1 MMKKANPIASKTTV
15 GHPVEVTS
23 GSVFTAWHDFELP
36 GYIPLIWRRFYS
48 TANPKIT
55 PLGHGWMTPFFM
67 TIQQERDLFLMKNEE
82 GRDVVFLEPDADGV
96 SINPEEQ
103 MELRVDSLKYK
114 VWDWHHKR
122 YYFFSPYLSQNMHSL
137 NRIEDYSGN
146 SISIQYDD
154 KNRPQIIEQSL
165 VARDLI
171 LRYGQDNLVISIELQ
186 HSSSSPILLVQYK
199 YDSSGNLIEAKDP
212 TGATIKYSY
221 DGNHRLI
228 SEVNQLGGAFYF
240 EYDNDG
246 RCTRSWGDGGYLERR
261 LEYDIKRK
269 TTRVKDSVGGT
280 ITYFYNENGVVQKK
294 VDAMGNVTE
303 YQRSPG
309 MDIRLNALGYVR
321 AREYD
326 EHANLIKYTDALGR
340 SHTYTYNTLELC
352 TSITDP
358 DGNCKKWFYD
368 DHGCLIQFEDPL
380 ENTWRIERG
389 NQGEILKE
397 IDPEGRELQ
406 RRYAVD
412 LKWIE
417 ISDAL
422 GKFRCEYDAKGQP
435 VLSSDSEGLL
445 CMFETDA
452 VGRITARK
460 MPDGTEI
467 RFSYDNAGKLTQVKY
482 LNGAIWRYEYDSFG
496 HIIRTTDPNGRS
508 LQVHYDTEGRRTS
521 IINERGEEYQGKYN
535 LNGQMIECKYFDG
548 RIERFVY
555 DSVGQIVQVHRPDGS
570 IISRQ
575 YDACGNMI
583 EESLLKATSN
593 NDKEEKEILAS
604 YEYNWTQKMLK
615 AANSSATIEFQYDPA
630 GRFVGERQNDFEIDY
645 GYDKSG
651 RLVSRELL
659 NGMVGK
665 VSFEYDESGY
675 LKAIGDENGAVQEF
689 KYNNRGLVT
698 SRSMREGIVEVVSY
712 DGESRLVYQNV
723 SQSDKQI
730 VQRKY
735 GYDNAHNIV
744 SVEDS
749 LRGEYHCEYDS
760 KLHLIKAFRESGETE
775 EFKLSLGEDVL
786 QRNNEKFEYGQ
797 GGRLLAVGNTQF
809 DYDNNGNIRTCHKE
823 NEATQYLYDVKGQL
837 TQVILP
843 NRETVEFKYD
853 PLGRRIEKQT
863 SKGKTNFVWSNDRL
877 TAVIRDD
884 KEPIEMLLGFDTWRP
899 SVQWI
904 GKNVEHFIS
913 DPIGTSQEV
922 LDSQGNVKWW
932 GRYSAYGIPLEIF
945 CDDPESY
952 CIRFPGQYEDKETG
966 LFYNNNRYYDPIQ
979 TRYITPDP
987 IGIANEVN
995 VYNYPRNPINW
1006 TDPLGLRCPNPTLVE
1021 QNDQHGYAI
1030 YQHDDGTMTIQADC
1044 SKAFA
1049 NRSPNDLVLRPTT
1062 HTGDDNR
1069 VNIPEAFIGK
1079 DGRVVVMEG
1088 QHRSAAASHGAQV
1101 PPDPDNPHLGGVPG
1115 RPGYMN
1121 YEYSPDFNNP
1131 DREGVPLQDLKYP
1144 PAYPHKLPGSP

>member
-1 MMKKANPIASKTTV
+1 MIKKANPIASKTTV
-15 GHPVEVTS
+15 GHPVEITS

-48 TANPKIT
+48 TATLDLT

-67 TIQQERDLFLMKNEE
+67 TIQKEQDFFLMKNEE
-82 GRDVVFLEPDADGV
+82 GRNVVFLKPDVDGI
-96 SINPEEQ
+96 SINPQEQ

-122 YYFFSPYLSQNMHSL
+122 YYFFSPYPSQNIHSL
-137 NRIEDYSGN
+137 KRIEDYSGN

-165 VARDLI
+165 VARDLV
-171 LRYGQDNLVISIELQ
+171 LRYGQDNLISSIELH
-186 HSSSSPILLVQYK
+186 HSGNSPILLVQYK
-199 YDSSGNLIEAKDP
+199 YDSLKRLIEVNDP
-212 TGATIKYSY
+212 MGATLKYSY
-221 DGNHRLI
+221 DANHRLI
-228 SEVNQLGGAFYF
+228 CEVNQLGGAFYF
-240 EYDNDG
+240 EYDKDG
-246 RCTRSWGDGGYLERR
+246 KCIRSWGDGGYLERKI
-261 LEYDIKRK
+261 EYDIKRK
-269 TTRVKDSVGGT
+269 TTRVKDSIGGT
-280 ITYFYNENGVVQKK
+280 TTYFYNENGAVQKK
-294 VDAMGNVTE
+294 VDAIGNMTE

-309 MDIRLNALGYVR
+309 MDVRLNALRYVR

-326 EHANLIKYTDALGR
+326 EYANLTKYTDTLGR
-340 SHTYTYNTLELC
+340 SHIYKYNSLGLC
-352 TSITDP
+352 TSIIDP

-368 DHGCLIQFEDPL
+368 DHGCLIQFEDPSG
-380 ENTWRIERG
+380 NTWKIERG

-397 IDPEGRELQ
+397 IDPEGRELL
-406 RRYAVD
+406 RHYAID

-422 GKFRCEYDAKGQP
+422 GKFRCEYDSKGQP

-445 CMFETDA
+445 CTFETDA

-460 MPDGTEI
+460 MSDGTEI
-467 RFSYDNAGKLTQVKY
+467 RFSYNNAGKLTQVKY
-482 LNGAIWRYEYDSFG
+482 LNGSIWRYEYDSFG
-496 HIIRTTDPNGRS
+496 HIIRTTDPSGRS
-508 LQVHYDTEGRRTS
+508 LRVSYDTEGRRTS
-521 IINERGEEYQGKYN
+521 IINERGEEYQEKYD
-535 LNGQMIECKYFDG
+535 LNGQMIERKYFDG

-555 DSVGQIVQVHRPDGS
+555 DPVGQIIQIHRSDGS
-570 IISRQ
+570 LISRQ

-583 EESLLKATSN
+583 EESLLKAIGN
-593 NDKEEKEILAS
+593 NNQEEKEILAS
-604 YEYNWTQKMLK
+604 YEYNWKQKMLK
-615 AANSSATIEFQYDPA
+615 ATNSSATIEFKYDPA
-630 GRFVGERQNDFEIDY
+630 GRFVGERQNDFEISY

-651 RLVSRELL
+651 RLVSREIL

-675 LKAIGDENGAVQEF
+675 MKAISDENGTIQEF
-689 KYNNRGLVT
+689 KYNTRGLVT
-698 SRSMREGIVEVVSY
+698 SRSMRGGIIEVVSY
-712 DGESRLVYQNV
+712 DGKNRLVYQNV
-723 SQSDKQI
+723 RQSDKQI

-735 GYDNAHNIV
+735 GYDHAHNIV

-749 LRGEYHCEYDS
+749 LRGEYHCEYNS
-760 KLHLIKAFRESGETE
+760 QLHLIKAFWENGETE

-809 DYDNNGNIRTCHKE
+809 DYDNNGNVQACRKE
-823 NEATQYLYDVKGQL
+823 NEVTQYLYDVKGQL

-843 NRETVEFKYD
+843 NGETVEFKYD
-853 PLGRRIEKQT
+853 PIGRRIEKQT
-863 SKGKTNFVWSNDRL
+863 SKRKTNFVWSDDRL
-877 TAVIRDD
+877 TAVIRED
-884 KEPIEMLLGFDTWRP
+884 KEPIEMLIGFDAWRP

-904 GKNVEHFIS
+904 GKDVEHFIS
-913 DPIGTSQEV
+913 DPVGMAQEV

-945 CDDPESY
+945 CDDPENYS
-952 CIRFPGQYEDKETG
+952 IRFPGQFEDKETG
-966 LFYNNNRYYDPIQ
+966 LFYNNNRYYDPVQ
-979 TRYITPDP
+979 TRYLTPDP
-987 IGIANEVN
+987 IGFDGGVN
-995 VYNYPRNPINW
+995 IYNYPRNPINW

-1021 QNDQHGYAI
+1021 QNDQHGYAV

-1049 NRSPNDLVLRPTT
+1049 NRSPNDLMLRPTT

-1088 QHRSAAASHGAQV
+1088 MHRSAAASHGTQV

-1131 DREGVPLQDLKYP
+1131 DRTGVPLQDLKYP
-1144 PAYPHKLPGSP
+1144 PAYPHKLP